1 MKHDF
6 RKIAAT
12 VKAER
17 TGSSSLLLLIIVML
31 ISALVY
37 WSAVTEIDKVTRGQ
51 GKTISADENQLV
63 QSAESGVLVK
73 RYVEEGDIVKYGD
86 ILFDIDPIDAR
97 TQYEQ
102 ALKRAGR
109 LKVQRHRLLSES
121 QNTVPEFDQFKE
133 VGLADLIQNE
143 QRLFDSRKID
153 LQSSIFVLDQ
163 RLIQK
168 ENRIN
173 ELFSEV
179 DSAKRIA
186 GLIGQ
191 EIETIT
197 PLVSS
202 GLAPETRLLT
212 LLRENEKN
220 KNIISTTK
228 FSVSRIEAE
237 LDEIREQMKAE
248 KQRYITA
255 ALGELSR
262 VDDELSETL
271 ILIPSLAARLA
282 RTSIHSPANGIVNQI
297 NFRTENAY
305 VRSGEVLLEIVPTG
319 KSLVIDAEVDPK
331 DIADVVIGDVVKIS
345 LTAFDPTR
353 YGRMDGK
360 VAKISADALSDK
372 NDGRAYYSVKV
383 SIQSKLYEDDGREVL
398 ILPGMVATID
408 VLSGKR
414 TVLDYIWQPIS
425 RTKDRALRD

>member
-202 GLAPETRLLT
+202 G
-212 LLRENEKN
+212 
-220 KNIISTTK
+220 
-228 FSVSRIEAE
+228 
-237 LDEIREQMKAE
+237 
-248 KQRYITA
+248 
-255 ALGELSR
+255 
-262 VDDELSETL
+262 
-271 ILIPSLAARLA
+271 
-282 RTSIHSPANGIVNQI
+282 
-297 NFRTENAY
+297 
-305 VRSGEVLLEIVPTG
+305 
-319 KSLVIDAEVDPK
+319 
-331 DIADVVIGDVVKIS
+331 
-345 LTAFDPTR
+345 
-353 YGRMDGK
+353 
-360 VAKISADALSDK
+360 
-372 NDGRAYYSVKV
+372 
-383 SIQSKLYEDDGREVL
+383 
-398 ILPGMVATID
+398 
-408 VLSGKR
+408 
-414 TVLDYIWQPIS
+414 
-425 RTKDRALRD
+425 

>member
-1 MKHDF
+1 MK
-6 RKIAAT
+6 
-12 VKAER
+12 
-17 TGSSSLLLLIIVML
+17 
-31 ISALVY
+31 
-37 WSAVTEIDKVTRGQ
+37 
-51 GKTISADENQLV
+51 
-63 QSAESGVLVK
+63 
-73 RYVEEGDIVKYGD
+73 
-86 ILFDIDPIDAR
+86 
-97 TQYEQ
+97 
-102 ALKRAGR
+102 
-109 LKVQRHRLLSES
+109 
-121 QNTVPEFDQFKE
+121 
-133 VGLADLIQNE
+133 
-143 QRLFDSRKID
+143 
-153 LQSSIFVLDQ
+153 
-163 RLIQK
+163 
-168 ENRIN
+168 
-173 ELFSEV
+173 
-179 DSAKRIA
+179 
-186 GLIGQ
+186 
-191 EIETIT
+191 
-197 PLVSS
+197 
-202 GLAPETRLLT
+202 
-212 LLRENEKN
+212 KN

-228 FSVSRIEAE
+228 FSVYRIEAE

>member
-1 MKHDF
+1 
-6 RKIAAT
+6 
-12 VKAER
+12 
-17 TGSSSLLLLIIVML
+17 
-31 ISALVY
+31 
-37 WSAVTEIDKVTRGQ
+37 
-51 GKTISADENQLV
+51 
-63 QSAESGVLVK
+63 
-73 RYVEEGDIVKYGD
+73 
-86 ILFDIDPIDAR
+86 
-97 TQYEQ
+97 
-102 ALKRAGR
+102 
-109 LKVQRHRLLSES
+109 RLL
-121 QNTVPEFDQFKE
+121 
-133 VGLADLIQNE
+133 A
-143 QRLFDSRKID
+143 
-153 LQSSIFVLDQ
+153 
-163 RLIQK
+163 
-168 ENRIN
+168 
-173 ELFSEV
+173 
-179 DSAKRIA
+179 
-186 GLIGQ
+186 
-191 EIETIT
+191 
-197 PLVSS
+197 
-202 GLAPETRLLT
+202 

-383 SIQSKLYEDDGREVL
+383 SIQSKLY
-398 ILPGMVATID
+398 
-408 VLSGKR
+408 
-414 TVLDYIWQPIS
+414 
-425 RTKDRALRD
+425 

>member
-1 MKHDF
+1 M
-6 RKIAAT
+6 
-12 VKAER
+12 
-17 TGSSSLLLLIIVML
+17 
-31 ISALVY
+31 
-37 WSAVTEIDKVTRGQ
+37 
-51 GKTISADENQLV
+51 
-63 QSAESGVLVK
+63 
-73 RYVEEGDIVKYGD
+73 
-86 ILFDIDPIDAR
+86 
-97 TQYEQ
+97 
-102 ALKRAGR
+102 
-109 LKVQRHRLLSES
+109 
-121 QNTVPEFDQFKE
+121 
-133 VGLADLIQNE
+133 ADLIENE

-202 GLAPETRLLT
+202 GLAPETRLLS

>member
-12 VKAER
+12 VKRER
-17 TGSSSLLLLIIVML
+17 TGASSLLLLIIVML

-37 WSAVTEIDKVTRGQ
+37 WSAITEIDKVTRGQ
-51 GKTISADENQLV
+51 GKTMSADENQLV

-73 RYVEEGDIVKYGD
+73 RYVEEGDIVTYGD

-102 ALKRAGR
+102 ALKRAER
-109 LKVQRHRLLSES
+109 LEVQHHRLLSES
-121 QNTVPEFDQFKE
+121 QNITPQFTKFKE
-133 VGLADLIQNE
+133 DSLIDLIENE
-143 QRLFDSRKID
+143 QRLFDSRKSD
-153 LQSSIFVLDQ
+153 LQSSIQILDQ

-179 DSAKRIA
+179 ESAKRIA
-186 GLIGQ
+186 GLLGQ
-191 EIETIT
+191 EIETIS

-220 KNIISTTK
+220 KNIILTAK
-228 FSVSRIEAE
+228 FSVSRLEAE
-237 LDEIREQMKAE
+237 LNEIREQMKAE
-248 KQRYITA
+248 EQRYVTS

-282 RTSIHSPANGIVNQI
+282 RTSIHSPTDGIINQI

-331 DIADVVIGDVVKIS
+331 DIADVLLGDKVKIS
-345 LTAFDPTR
+345 LTAYDPTR
-353 YGRMDGK
+353 YGRMDGT
-360 VAKISADALSDK
+360 VEKISADAITDK

-383 SIQSKLYEDDGREVL
+383 SINSKLFEDDDREVM

-414 TVLDYIWQPIS
+414 TILDYVWQPIA